1 MVTTTQQVKGSYLI
15 IASGNEQFPQLGYL
29 TYLDALIKTTFSSAT
44 TSAKQKEEH
53 THIIYI
59 CTSVCISNFLLACCR
74 SLAAKKKQKHEIK
87 PANREK
93 FLLIVQTNWYYNTFT
108 LTAALNVPLLDT
120 ISRQVESSIRMLIIL
135 LRRIYT
141 YRNIIC
147 TRESK
152 PNK

>member
-74 SLAAKKKQKHEIK
+74 SLAAKKKTKTRNKTSQSREI
-87 PANREK
+87 PTHRADQLVLQHFHFDSSAERS
-93 FLLIVQTNWYYNTFT
+93 T
-108 LTAALNVPLLDT
+108 
-120 ISRQVESSIRMLIIL
+120 SRHDLASSRV
-135 LRRIYT
+135 
-141 YRNIIC
+141 
-147 TRESK
+147 
-152 PNK
+152 